1 MAIKTWCGQKVSKLK
16 FAYFSWLARHL
27 PACEEITP
35 LISQNL
41 DGPLSFRNKVKMVL
55 HKHMCA
61 WCQRYADQL
70 LLIRKALRKQ
80 DSQPD
85 LTLSS
90 EAREQIKRSLREQ

>member
-27 PACEEITP
+27 PTCEEITP
-35 LISQNL
+35 LISRNL
-41 DGPLSFRNKVKMVL
+41 DGSLSFRDKVKMVL
-55 HKHMCA
+55 HKHICV
-61 WCQRYADQL
+61 WCRRYAEQL